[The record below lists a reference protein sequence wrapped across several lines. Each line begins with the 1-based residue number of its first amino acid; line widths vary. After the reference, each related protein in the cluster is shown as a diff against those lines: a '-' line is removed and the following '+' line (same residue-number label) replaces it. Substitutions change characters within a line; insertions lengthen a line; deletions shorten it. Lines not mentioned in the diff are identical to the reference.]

1 MQSHTKNRNDAPQ
14 RETIEHI
21 RQKIRK
27 VTGQDPVF
35 GAAPDCPP
43 EIEEEFLRN
52 VLAFEAAPKRPL
64 FDVLVDSGMALPRPE
79 TLNERQI
86 QEKLWELIHALVER
100 RVIISNTD
108 HLSDREL
115 YTALWSETL
124 QQENVVDG
132 RPETGYT
139 LHIDMT
145 GSRKYE
151 DPLQV
156 YLKYYAKEGERQMYA
171 GMDPHLQIP
180 AHCDPP
186 YRRDQLLEDLN
197 RGITGIPS

>member
-64 FDVLVDSGMALPRPE
+64 FDVLVDSG
-79 TLNERQI
+79 I
-86 QEKLWELIHALVER
+86 
-100 RVIISNTD
+100 
-108 HLSDREL
+108 
-115 YTALWSETL
+115 
-124 QQENVVDG
+124 
-132 RPETGYT
+132 
-139 LHIDMT
+139 
-145 GSRKYE
+145 
-151 DPLQV
+151 
-156 YLKYYAKEGERQMYA
+156 KEEERQMYA
-171 GMDPHLQIP
+171 GIDPHLQIP
-180 AHCDPP
+180 AHCDPA